1 MSFTGDRLATQLSD
15 LFAHVLLEI
24 ELDFLSSPLLSFDD
38 KRSWLEVL
46 RGYSSIFAVL
56 EVNLIFFSRDR
67 LGIVAEKQDQ
77 SMHPSPNSLRAPSYF
92 TPVTLYVFFPMRL
105 CSLNHYILIQVPTHL
120 FLLLTRDHSEN
131 FAFRDIESS
140 LICLAA
146 CSWPFYLNSI
156 TAWPFF
162 AFGRLWNASRPFQVS
177 SYQWVHSFSRDF
189 DPGRS
194 LATES

>member
-1 MSFTGDRLATQLSD
+1 MTND
-15 LFAHVLLEI
+15 LDL
-24 ELDFLSSPLLSFDD
+24 
-38 KRSWLEVL
+38 RSWGAIVVFSQCLKL
-46 RGYSSIFAVL
+46 IFF
-56 EVNLIFFSRDR
+56 FFSRDR

-120 FLLLTRDHSEN
+120 FLLQTRDHSEN

-162 AFGRLWNASRPFQVS
+162 LHLAVFGMPLGRFKFRLTSGFIHFPETSTQV
-177 SYQWVHSFSRDF
+177 
-189 DPGRS
+189 DPWWQSHKRFIQ
-194 LATES
+194 